1 MIEVHHLT
9 KRYGA
14 HLAVED
20 LSFTVEQGTVYGLL
34 GPNGAG
40 KSTTMN
46 ILTGYI
52 SASDGA
58 VSIDGHDILEEA
70 EAAKACV
77 GYLPEQPPLY
87 LDMTAKEYLEFAA
100 RLKKVPRD
108 QRAAQVERAMERTG
122 VSPVSGRHSRNLS
135 KGYRQRGGLAA
146 ALLGDPKVV
155 ILDEPTVGL
164 DPAQV
169 IEIRALITELGKD
182 HTVILSSHIL
192 SEVSAL
198 CDQVLIIDKG
208 HLVAQGTPEE
218 LARRLEGG
226 RLVHLTAL
234 GEESTVA
241 AILRSVP
248 GVDEVRTRAENGR
261 VDAEVTSGGDRDV
274 RAEVS
279 VALVQ
284 GGCPLL
290 ALGAETLSLE
300 DVCLLLTSPVSIPGI
315 VMGKYLSLL
324 AMFAVPL
331 GVYAL
336 YPLLM
341 KALGAANFAAS
352 YSGLLAYFFL
362 GAALI
367 AVCMYL
373 STLTENQIVA
383 ALSGFG
389 VLLVCYLMPAIQ
401 TLFTA
406 GSSLA
411 LVVFAIILGAASL
424 IIGLRS
430 RSLVLGGGVFAV
442 GCIAL
447 AVLFSVRS
455 AALTTAFSAVLGAL
469 ALFEPFLNFV
479 NGLFDVTALV
489 YYAGV
494 AGLFLFLT
502 GQALEKRRWN

>member
-1 MIEVHHLT
+1 MTAIFLREFKGYFNSMLGWVLT
-9 KRYGA
+9 GVMLLFGGLYFT
-14 HLAVED
+14 AVNLQGGYTD
-20 LSFTVEQGTVYGLL
+20 LSYTLYSFIIVLL
-34 GPNGAG
+34 
-40 KSTTMN
+40 
-46 ILTGYI
+46 IF
-52 SASDGA
+52 
-58 VSIDGHDILEEA
+58 V
-70 EAAKACV
+70 
-77 GYLPEQPPLY
+77 
-87 LDMTAKEYLEFAA
+87 
-100 RLKKVPRD
+100 
-108 QRAAQVERAMERTG
+108 
-122 VSPVSGRHSRNLS
+122 
-135 KGYRQRGGLAA
+135 
-146 ALLGDPKVV
+146 
-155 ILDEPTVGL
+155 
-164 DPAQV
+164 
-169 IEIRALITELGKD
+169 
-182 HTVILSSHIL
+182 
-192 SEVSAL
+192 
-198 CDQVLIIDKG
+198 
-208 HLVAQGTPEE
+208 
-218 LARRLEGG
+218 
-226 RLVHLTAL
+226 
-234 GEESTVA
+234 
-241 AILRSVP
+241 
-248 GVDEVRTRAENGR
+248 
-261 VDAEVTSGGDRDV
+261 
-274 RAEVS
+274 
-279 VALVQ
+279 
-284 GGCPLL
+284 PLL
-290 ALGAETLSLE
+290 CMRSFAEEKRSRT
-300 DVCLLLTSPVSIPGI
+300 DQLLLTSPVSIPGI

-324 AMFAVPL
+324 SMFAVPL

-479 NGLFDVTALV
+479 NGLFDVNALV

>member
-1 MIEVHHLT
+1 MTAIFLREFMGYFNSMLGWVLT
-9 KRYGA
+9 GVMLLFGGLYFT
-14 HLAVED
+14 AVNLQGGYTD
-20 LSFTVEQGTVYGLL
+20 LSYTLYSFIIVLL
-34 GPNGAG
+34 
-40 KSTTMN
+40 
-46 ILTGYI
+46 IF
-52 SASDGA
+52 
-58 VSIDGHDILEEA
+58 V
-70 EAAKACV
+70 
-77 GYLPEQPPLY
+77 
-87 LDMTAKEYLEFAA
+87 
-100 RLKKVPRD
+100 
-108 QRAAQVERAMERTG
+108 
-122 VSPVSGRHSRNLS
+122 
-135 KGYRQRGGLAA
+135 
-146 ALLGDPKVV
+146 
-155 ILDEPTVGL
+155 
-164 DPAQV
+164 
-169 IEIRALITELGKD
+169 
-182 HTVILSSHIL
+182 
-192 SEVSAL
+192 
-198 CDQVLIIDKG
+198 
-208 HLVAQGTPEE
+208 
-218 LARRLEGG
+218 
-226 RLVHLTAL
+226 
-234 GEESTVA
+234 
-241 AILRSVP
+241 
-248 GVDEVRTRAENGR
+248 
-261 VDAEVTSGGDRDV
+261 
-274 RAEVS
+274 
-279 VALVQ
+279 
-284 GGCPLL
+284 PLL
-290 ALGAETLSLE
+290 CMRSFAEEKRSRT
-300 DVCLLLTSPVSIPGI
+300 DQLLLTSPVSIPGI

-324 AMFAVPL
+324 AMFVVPL

-352 YSGLLAYFFL
+352 YSGLLAYFSL

-455 AALTTAFSAVLGAL
+455 AALTTAFSEVLGAL

-494 AGLFLFLT
+494 AGLFLFLP

>member
-1 MIEVHHLT
+1 MTAIFLREFKGYFNSMLGWVLT
-9 KRYGA
+9 GVMLLFGGLYFT
-14 HLAVED
+14 AVNLQGGYTD
-20 LSFTVEQGTVYGLL
+20 LSYTLYSFIIVLL
-34 GPNGAG
+34 
-40 KSTTMN
+40 
-46 ILTGYI
+46 IF
-52 SASDGA
+52 
-58 VSIDGHDILEEA
+58 V
-70 EAAKACV
+70 
-77 GYLPEQPPLY
+77 
-87 LDMTAKEYLEFAA
+87 
-100 RLKKVPRD
+100 
-108 QRAAQVERAMERTG
+108 
-122 VSPVSGRHSRNLS
+122 
-135 KGYRQRGGLAA
+135 
-146 ALLGDPKVV
+146 
-155 ILDEPTVGL
+155 
-164 DPAQV
+164 
-169 IEIRALITELGKD
+169 
-182 HTVILSSHIL
+182 
-192 SEVSAL
+192 
-198 CDQVLIIDKG
+198 
-208 HLVAQGTPEE
+208 
-218 LARRLEGG
+218 
-226 RLVHLTAL
+226 
-234 GEESTVA
+234 
-241 AILRSVP
+241 
-248 GVDEVRTRAENGR
+248 
-261 VDAEVTSGGDRDV
+261 
-274 RAEVS
+274 
-279 VALVQ
+279 
-284 GGCPLL
+284 PLL
-290 ALGAETLSLE
+290 CMRSFAEEKRSRT
-300 DVCLLLTSPVSIPGI
+300 DQLLLTSPVSIPGI

-341 KALGAANFAAS
+341 KALGAANFTAS

-411 LVVFAIILGAASL
+411 LVVFAIILGAANL

>member
-1 MIEVHHLT
+1 MTAIFLREFKGYFNSMLGWVLT
-9 KRYGA
+9 SVMLLFGGLYFT
-14 HLAVED
+14 AVNLQGGYTD
-20 LSFTVEQGTVYGLL
+20 LSYTLYSFIIVLL
-34 GPNGAG
+34 
-40 KSTTMN
+40 
-46 ILTGYI
+46 IF
-52 SASDGA
+52 
-58 VSIDGHDILEEA
+58 V
-70 EAAKACV
+70 
-77 GYLPEQPPLY
+77 
-87 LDMTAKEYLEFAA
+87 
-100 RLKKVPRD
+100 
-108 QRAAQVERAMERTG
+108 
-122 VSPVSGRHSRNLS
+122 
-135 KGYRQRGGLAA
+135 
-146 ALLGDPKVV
+146 
-155 ILDEPTVGL
+155 
-164 DPAQV
+164 
-169 IEIRALITELGKD
+169 
-182 HTVILSSHIL
+182 
-192 SEVSAL
+192 
-198 CDQVLIIDKG
+198 
-208 HLVAQGTPEE
+208 
-218 LARRLEGG
+218 
-226 RLVHLTAL
+226 
-234 GEESTVA
+234 
-241 AILRSVP
+241 
-248 GVDEVRTRAENGR
+248 
-261 VDAEVTSGGDRDV
+261 
-274 RAEVS
+274 
-279 VALVQ
+279 
-284 GGCPLL
+284 PLL
-290 ALGAETLSLE
+290 CMRSFAEEKRSRT
-300 DVCLLLTSPVSIPGI
+300 DQLLLTSPVSIPGI

-341 KALGAANFAAS
+341 KALGAANFTAS

-389 VLLVCYLMPAIQ
+389 VLLVGYLMPAIQ

>member
-1 MIEVHHLT
+1 MTAIFLREFKGYFNSMLGWVLT
-9 KRYGA
+9 GVMLLFGGLYFT
-14 HLAVED
+14 AVNLQGGYTD
-20 LSFTVEQGTVYGLL
+20 LSYTLYSFIIVLL
-34 GPNGAG
+34 
-40 KSTTMN
+40 
-46 ILTGYI
+46 IF
-52 SASDGA
+52 
-58 VSIDGHDILEEA
+58 V
-70 EAAKACV
+70 
-77 GYLPEQPPLY
+77 
-87 LDMTAKEYLEFAA
+87 
-100 RLKKVPRD
+100 
-108 QRAAQVERAMERTG
+108 
-122 VSPVSGRHSRNLS
+122 
-135 KGYRQRGGLAA
+135 
-146 ALLGDPKVV
+146 
-155 ILDEPTVGL
+155 
-164 DPAQV
+164 
-169 IEIRALITELGKD
+169 
-182 HTVILSSHIL
+182 
-192 SEVSAL
+192 
-198 CDQVLIIDKG
+198 
-208 HLVAQGTPEE
+208 
-218 LARRLEGG
+218 
-226 RLVHLTAL
+226 
-234 GEESTVA
+234 
-241 AILRSVP
+241 
-248 GVDEVRTRAENGR
+248 
-261 VDAEVTSGGDRDV
+261 
-274 RAEVS
+274 
-279 VALVQ
+279 
-284 GGCPLL
+284 PLL
-290 ALGAETLSLE
+290 CMRSFAEEKRSCT
-300 DVCLLLTSPVSIPGI
+300 DQLLLTSPVSIPGI

>member
-1 MIEVHHLT
+1 MTAIFLREFKGYFNSMLGWVLT
-9 KRYGA
+9 GVMLLFGGLYFT
-14 HLAVED
+14 AVNLQGGYTD
-20 LSFTVEQGTVYGLL
+20 LSYTLYSFIIVLL
-34 GPNGAG
+34 
-40 KSTTMN
+40 
-46 ILTGYI
+46 IF
-52 SASDGA
+52 
-58 VSIDGHDILEEA
+58 V
-70 EAAKACV
+70 
-77 GYLPEQPPLY
+77 
-87 LDMTAKEYLEFAA
+87 
-100 RLKKVPRD
+100 
-108 QRAAQVERAMERTG
+108 
-122 VSPVSGRHSRNLS
+122 
-135 KGYRQRGGLAA
+135 
-146 ALLGDPKVV
+146 
-155 ILDEPTVGL
+155 
-164 DPAQV
+164 
-169 IEIRALITELGKD
+169 
-182 HTVILSSHIL
+182 
-192 SEVSAL
+192 
-198 CDQVLIIDKG
+198 
-208 HLVAQGTPEE
+208 
-218 LARRLEGG
+218 
-226 RLVHLTAL
+226 
-234 GEESTVA
+234 
-241 AILRSVP
+241 
-248 GVDEVRTRAENGR
+248 
-261 VDAEVTSGGDRDV
+261 
-274 RAEVS
+274 
-279 VALVQ
+279 
-284 GGCPLL
+284 PLL
-290 ALGAETLSLE
+290 CMRSFAEEKRSRI
-300 DVCLLLTSPVSIPGI
+300 DQLLLTSPVSIPGI
-315 VMGKYLSLL
+315 VMGKYLSLR

-430 RSLVLGGGVFAV
+430 HSLVLSGGVFAV
-442 GCIAL
+442 GCIAP

-502 GQALEKRRWN
+502 GQALGKRRWN

>member
-1 MIEVHHLT
+1 MTAIFLREFKGYFNSMLGWVLT
-9 KRYGA
+9 GVMLLFGGLYFT
-14 HLAVED
+14 AVNLQGGYTD
-20 LSFTVEQGTVYGLL
+20 LSYTLYSFIIVLL
-34 GPNGAG
+34 
-40 KSTTMN
+40 
-46 ILTGYI
+46 IF
-52 SASDGA
+52 
-58 VSIDGHDILEEA
+58 V
-70 EAAKACV
+70 
-77 GYLPEQPPLY
+77 
-87 LDMTAKEYLEFAA
+87 
-100 RLKKVPRD
+100 
-108 QRAAQVERAMERTG
+108 
-122 VSPVSGRHSRNLS
+122 
-135 KGYRQRGGLAA
+135 
-146 ALLGDPKVV
+146 
-155 ILDEPTVGL
+155 
-164 DPAQV
+164 
-169 IEIRALITELGKD
+169 
-182 HTVILSSHIL
+182 
-192 SEVSAL
+192 
-198 CDQVLIIDKG
+198 
-208 HLVAQGTPEE
+208 
-218 LARRLEGG
+218 
-226 RLVHLTAL
+226 
-234 GEESTVA
+234 
-241 AILRSVP
+241 
-248 GVDEVRTRAENGR
+248 
-261 VDAEVTSGGDRDV
+261 
-274 RAEVS
+274 
-279 VALVQ
+279 
-284 GGCPLL
+284 PLL
-290 ALGAETLSLE
+290 CMRSFAEEKRSRT
-300 DVCLLLTSPVSIPGI
+300 DQLLLTSPVSIPGI

-411 LVVFAIILGAASL
+411 LVVFAIIQGAASL

>member
-1 MIEVHHLT
+1 MTAIFLREFKGYFNSMLGWVLT
-9 KRYGA
+9 GVMLLFGGLYFT
-14 HLAVED
+14 AVNLQGGYTD
-20 LSFTVEQGTVYGLL
+20 LSYTLYSFIIVLL
-34 GPNGAG
+34 
-40 KSTTMN
+40 
-46 ILTGYI
+46 IF
-52 SASDGA
+52 
-58 VSIDGHDILEEA
+58 V
-70 EAAKACV
+70 
-77 GYLPEQPPLY
+77 
-87 LDMTAKEYLEFAA
+87 
-100 RLKKVPRD
+100 
-108 QRAAQVERAMERTG
+108 
-122 VSPVSGRHSRNLS
+122 
-135 KGYRQRGGLAA
+135 
-146 ALLGDPKVV
+146 
-155 ILDEPTVGL
+155 
-164 DPAQV
+164 
-169 IEIRALITELGKD
+169 
-182 HTVILSSHIL
+182 
-192 SEVSAL
+192 
-198 CDQVLIIDKG
+198 
-208 HLVAQGTPEE
+208 
-218 LARRLEGG
+218 
-226 RLVHLTAL
+226 
-234 GEESTVA
+234 
-241 AILRSVP
+241 
-248 GVDEVRTRAENGR
+248 
-261 VDAEVTSGGDRDV
+261 
-274 RAEVS
+274 
-279 VALVQ
+279 
-284 GGCPLL
+284 PLL
-290 ALGAETLSLE
+290 CMRSFAEEKRSRT
-300 DVCLLLTSPVSIPGI
+300 DQLLLTSPVSIPGI

-352 YSGLLAYFFL
+352 YSSLLAYFFL

-442 GCIAL
+442 GYIAL

-494 AGLFLFLT
+494 AGLLLFLT

>member
-1 MIEVHHLT
+1 MTAIFLREFKGYFNSMLGWVLT
-9 KRYGA
+9 GVMLLFGGLYFT
-14 HLAVED
+14 AVNLQGGYTD
-20 LSFTVEQGTVYGLL
+20 LSYTLYSFIIVLL
-34 GPNGAG
+34 
-40 KSTTMN
+40 
-46 ILTGYI
+46 IF
-52 SASDGA
+52 
-58 VSIDGHDILEEA
+58 V
-70 EAAKACV
+70 
-77 GYLPEQPPLY
+77 
-87 LDMTAKEYLEFAA
+87 
-100 RLKKVPRD
+100 
-108 QRAAQVERAMERTG
+108 
-122 VSPVSGRHSRNLS
+122 
-135 KGYRQRGGLAA
+135 
-146 ALLGDPKVV
+146 
-155 ILDEPTVGL
+155 
-164 DPAQV
+164 
-169 IEIRALITELGKD
+169 
-182 HTVILSSHIL
+182 
-192 SEVSAL
+192 
-198 CDQVLIIDKG
+198 
-208 HLVAQGTPEE
+208 
-218 LARRLEGG
+218 
-226 RLVHLTAL
+226 
-234 GEESTVA
+234 
-241 AILRSVP
+241 
-248 GVDEVRTRAENGR
+248 
-261 VDAEVTSGGDRDV
+261 
-274 RAEVS
+274 
-279 VALVQ
+279 
-284 GGCPLL
+284 PLL
-290 ALGAETLSLE
+290 CMRSFAEEKRSCT
-300 DVCLLLTSPVSIPGI
+300 DQLLLTSPVSIPGI

-341 KALGAANFAAS
+341 KALGAANFTAS

-383 ALSGFG
+383 ALSGFA

-455 AALTTAFSAVLGAL
+455 AALTTAFNAVLGAL
-469 ALFEPFLNFV
+469 VLFEPFLNFV

>member
-1 MIEVHHLT
+1 MTAIFLREFKGYFNSMLGWVLT
-9 KRYGA
+9 GVMLLFGGLYFT
-14 HLAVED
+14 AVNLQGGYTD
-20 LSFTVEQGTVYGLL
+20 LSYTLYSFIIVLL
-34 GPNGAG
+34 
-40 KSTTMN
+40 
-46 ILTGYI
+46 IF
-52 SASDGA
+52 
-58 VSIDGHDILEEA
+58 V
-70 EAAKACV
+70 
-77 GYLPEQPPLY
+77 
-87 LDMTAKEYLEFAA
+87 
-100 RLKKVPRD
+100 
-108 QRAAQVERAMERTG
+108 
-122 VSPVSGRHSRNLS
+122 
-135 KGYRQRGGLAA
+135 
-146 ALLGDPKVV
+146 
-155 ILDEPTVGL
+155 
-164 DPAQV
+164 
-169 IEIRALITELGKD
+169 
-182 HTVILSSHIL
+182 
-192 SEVSAL
+192 
-198 CDQVLIIDKG
+198 
-208 HLVAQGTPEE
+208 
-218 LARRLEGG
+218 
-226 RLVHLTAL
+226 
-234 GEESTVA
+234 
-241 AILRSVP
+241 
-248 GVDEVRTRAENGR
+248 
-261 VDAEVTSGGDRDV
+261 
-274 RAEVS
+274 
-279 VALVQ
+279 
-284 GGCPLL
+284 PLL
-290 ALGAETLSLE
+290 CMRSFAEEKRSRT
-300 DVCLLLTSPVSIPGI
+300 DQLLLTSPVSIPGI

-341 KALGAANFAAS
+341 KALGAANFTAS

-430 RSLVLGGGVFAV
+430 RSLVLGGGMFAV

>member
-1 MIEVHHLT
+1 MTAIFLREFKGYFNSMLGWVLT
-9 KRYGA
+9 GVMLLFGGLYFT
-14 HLAVED
+14 AVNLQGGYTD
-20 LSFTVEQGTVYGLL
+20 LSYTLYSFIIVLL
-34 GPNGAG
+34 
-40 KSTTMN
+40 
-46 ILTGYI
+46 IF
-52 SASDGA
+52 
-58 VSIDGHDILEEA
+58 V
-70 EAAKACV
+70 
-77 GYLPEQPPLY
+77 
-87 LDMTAKEYLEFAA
+87 
-100 RLKKVPRD
+100 
-108 QRAAQVERAMERTG
+108 
-122 VSPVSGRHSRNLS
+122 
-135 KGYRQRGGLAA
+135 
-146 ALLGDPKVV
+146 
-155 ILDEPTVGL
+155 
-164 DPAQV
+164 
-169 IEIRALITELGKD
+169 
-182 HTVILSSHIL
+182 
-192 SEVSAL
+192 
-198 CDQVLIIDKG
+198 
-208 HLVAQGTPEE
+208 
-218 LARRLEGG
+218 
-226 RLVHLTAL
+226 
-234 GEESTVA
+234 
-241 AILRSVP
+241 
-248 GVDEVRTRAENGR
+248 
-261 VDAEVTSGGDRDV
+261 
-274 RAEVS
+274 
-279 VALVQ
+279 
-284 GGCPLL
+284 PLL
-290 ALGAETLSLE
+290 CMRSFAEEKRSRT
-300 DVCLLLTSPVSIPGI
+300 DQLLLTSPVSIPGI

-352 YSGLLAYFFL
+352 YSGLLAYFSL

>member
-1 MIEVHHLT
+1 MTAIFLREFKGYFNSMLGWVLT
-9 KRYGA
+9 GVMLLFGGLYFT
-14 HLAVED
+14 AVNLQGGYTD
-20 LSFTVEQGTVYGLL
+20 LSYTLYSFIIVLL
-34 GPNGAG
+34 
-40 KSTTMN
+40 
-46 ILTGYI
+46 IF
-52 SASDGA
+52 
-58 VSIDGHDILEEA
+58 V
-70 EAAKACV
+70 
-77 GYLPEQPPLY
+77 
-87 LDMTAKEYLEFAA
+87 
-100 RLKKVPRD
+100 
-108 QRAAQVERAMERTG
+108 
-122 VSPVSGRHSRNLS
+122 
-135 KGYRQRGGLAA
+135 
-146 ALLGDPKVV
+146 
-155 ILDEPTVGL
+155 
-164 DPAQV
+164 
-169 IEIRALITELGKD
+169 
-182 HTVILSSHIL
+182 
-192 SEVSAL
+192 
-198 CDQVLIIDKG
+198 
-208 HLVAQGTPEE
+208 
-218 LARRLEGG
+218 
-226 RLVHLTAL
+226 
-234 GEESTVA
+234 
-241 AILRSVP
+241 
-248 GVDEVRTRAENGR
+248 
-261 VDAEVTSGGDRDV
+261 
-274 RAEVS
+274 
-279 VALVQ
+279 
-284 GGCPLL
+284 PLL
-290 ALGAETLSLE
+290 CMRSFAEEKRSRT
-300 DVCLLLTSPVSIPGI
+300 DQLLLTSPVSIPGI

-341 KALGAANFAAS
+341 KTLGAANFAAS

-455 AALTTAFSAVLGAL
+455 AALTTAFSEVLGAL

>member
-1 MIEVHHLT
+1 MTAIFLREFKGYFNSMLGWVLT
-9 KRYGA
+9 GVMLLFGGLYFT
-14 HLAVED
+14 AVNLQGGYTD
-20 LSFTVEQGTVYGLL
+20 LSYTLYSFIIVLL
-34 GPNGAG
+34 
-40 KSTTMN
+40 
-46 ILTGYI
+46 IF
-52 SASDGA
+52 
-58 VSIDGHDILEEA
+58 V
-70 EAAKACV
+70 
-77 GYLPEQPPLY
+77 
-87 LDMTAKEYLEFAA
+87 
-100 RLKKVPRD
+100 
-108 QRAAQVERAMERTG
+108 
-122 VSPVSGRHSRNLS
+122 
-135 KGYRQRGGLAA
+135 
-146 ALLGDPKVV
+146 
-155 ILDEPTVGL
+155 
-164 DPAQV
+164 
-169 IEIRALITELGKD
+169 
-182 HTVILSSHIL
+182 
-192 SEVSAL
+192 
-198 CDQVLIIDKG
+198 
-208 HLVAQGTPEE
+208 
-218 LARRLEGG
+218 
-226 RLVHLTAL
+226 
-234 GEESTVA
+234 
-241 AILRSVP
+241 
-248 GVDEVRTRAENGR
+248 
-261 VDAEVTSGGDRDV
+261 
-274 RAEVS
+274 
-279 VALVQ
+279 
-284 GGCPLL
+284 PLL
-290 ALGAETLSLE
+290 CMRSFAEEKRSRT
-300 DVCLLLTSPVSIPGI
+300 DQLLLTSPVSIPGI

-324 AMFAVPL
+324 PMFAVPL

-389 VLLVCYLMPAIQ
+389 VLLECYLMPAIQ

>member
-1 MIEVHHLT
+1 MTAIFLREFKGYFNSMLGWVLT
-9 KRYGA
+9 GVMLLFGGLYFT
-14 HLAVED
+14 AVNLQGGYTD
-20 LSFTVEQGTVYGLL
+20 LSYTLYSFIIVLL
-34 GPNGAG
+34 
-40 KSTTMN
+40 
-46 ILTGYI
+46 IF
-52 SASDGA
+52 
-58 VSIDGHDILEEA
+58 V
-70 EAAKACV
+70 
-77 GYLPEQPPLY
+77 
-87 LDMTAKEYLEFAA
+87 
-100 RLKKVPRD
+100 
-108 QRAAQVERAMERTG
+108 
-122 VSPVSGRHSRNLS
+122 
-135 KGYRQRGGLAA
+135 
-146 ALLGDPKVV
+146 
-155 ILDEPTVGL
+155 
-164 DPAQV
+164 
-169 IEIRALITELGKD
+169 
-182 HTVILSSHIL
+182 
-192 SEVSAL
+192 
-198 CDQVLIIDKG
+198 
-208 HLVAQGTPEE
+208 
-218 LARRLEGG
+218 
-226 RLVHLTAL
+226 
-234 GEESTVA
+234 
-241 AILRSVP
+241 
-248 GVDEVRTRAENGR
+248 
-261 VDAEVTSGGDRDV
+261 
-274 RAEVS
+274 
-279 VALVQ
+279 
-284 GGCPLL
+284 PLL
-290 ALGAETLSLE
+290 CMRSFAEEKRSCT
-300 DVCLLLTSPVSIPGI
+300 DQLLLTSPVSIPGI

-341 KALGAANFAAS
+341 KALGAANFTAS

-383 ALSGFG
+383 ALSGFA

-469 ALFEPFLNFV
+469 VLFEPFLNFV

>member
-1 MIEVHHLT
+1 MTAIFLREFKGYFNSMLGWVLT
-9 KRYGA
+9 GVMLLFGGLYFT
-14 HLAVED
+14 AVNLQGGYTD
-20 LSFTVEQGTVYGLL
+20 LSYT
-34 GPNGAG
+34 
-40 KSTTMN
+40 
-46 ILTGYI
+46 
-52 SASDGA
+52 
-58 VSIDGHDILEEA
+58 
-70 EAAKACV
+70 
-77 GYLPEQPPLY
+77 LY
-87 LDMTAKEYLEFAA
+87 SFIIVM
-100 RLKKVPRD
+100 
-108 QRAAQVERAMERTG
+108 
-122 VSPVSGRHSRNLS
+122 
-135 KGYRQRGGLAA
+135 
-146 ALLGDPKVV
+146 
-155 ILDEPTVGL
+155 
-164 DPAQV
+164 
-169 IEIRALITELGKD
+169 LIF
-182 HTVILSSHIL
+182 V
-192 SEVSAL
+192 
-198 CDQVLIIDKG
+198 
-208 HLVAQGTPEE
+208 
-218 LARRLEGG
+218 
-226 RLVHLTAL
+226 
-234 GEESTVA
+234 
-241 AILRSVP
+241 
-248 GVDEVRTRAENGR
+248 
-261 VDAEVTSGGDRDV
+261 
-274 RAEVS
+274 
-279 VALVQ
+279 
-284 GGCPLL
+284 PLL
-290 ALGAETLSLE
+290 CMRSFAEEKRSRT
-300 DVCLLLTSPVSIPGI
+300 DQLLLTSPVGIPGI

>member
-1 MIEVHHLT
+1 MTAIFLREFKGYFNSMLGWVLT
-9 KRYGA
+9 GVMLLFGGLYFT
-14 HLAVED
+14 AVNLQGGYTD
-20 LSFTVEQGTVYGLL
+20 LSYTLYSFIIVLL
-34 GPNGAG
+34 
-40 KSTTMN
+40 
-46 ILTGYI
+46 IF
-52 SASDGA
+52 
-58 VSIDGHDILEEA
+58 V
-70 EAAKACV
+70 
-77 GYLPEQPPLY
+77 
-87 LDMTAKEYLEFAA
+87 
-100 RLKKVPRD
+100 
-108 QRAAQVERAMERTG
+108 
-122 VSPVSGRHSRNLS
+122 
-135 KGYRQRGGLAA
+135 
-146 ALLGDPKVV
+146 
-155 ILDEPTVGL
+155 
-164 DPAQV
+164 
-169 IEIRALITELGKD
+169 
-182 HTVILSSHIL
+182 
-192 SEVSAL
+192 
-198 CDQVLIIDKG
+198 
-208 HLVAQGTPEE
+208 
-218 LARRLEGG
+218 
-226 RLVHLTAL
+226 
-234 GEESTVA
+234 
-241 AILRSVP
+241 
-248 GVDEVRTRAENGR
+248 
-261 VDAEVTSGGDRDV
+261 
-274 RAEVS
+274 
-279 VALVQ
+279 
-284 GGCPLL
+284 PLL
-290 ALGAETLSLE
+290 CMRSFAEEKRSRT
-300 DVCLLLTSPVSIPGI
+300 DQLLLTSPVSIPGI

-331 GVYAL
+331 GVCAL

>member
-1 MIEVHHLT
+1 MTAIFLREFKGYFNSMLGWVLT
-9 KRYGA
+9 GVMLLFGGLYFT
-14 HLAVED
+14 AVNLQGGYTD
-20 LSFTVEQGTVYGLL
+20 LSYTLYSFIIVLL
-34 GPNGAG
+34 
-40 KSTTMN
+40 
-46 ILTGYI
+46 IF
-52 SASDGA
+52 
-58 VSIDGHDILEEA
+58 V
-70 EAAKACV
+70 
-77 GYLPEQPPLY
+77 
-87 LDMTAKEYLEFAA
+87 
-100 RLKKVPRD
+100 
-108 QRAAQVERAMERTG
+108 
-122 VSPVSGRHSRNLS
+122 
-135 KGYRQRGGLAA
+135 
-146 ALLGDPKVV
+146 
-155 ILDEPTVGL
+155 
-164 DPAQV
+164 
-169 IEIRALITELGKD
+169 
-182 HTVILSSHIL
+182 
-192 SEVSAL
+192 
-198 CDQVLIIDKG
+198 
-208 HLVAQGTPEE
+208 
-218 LARRLEGG
+218 
-226 RLVHLTAL
+226 
-234 GEESTVA
+234 
-241 AILRSVP
+241 
-248 GVDEVRTRAENGR
+248 
-261 VDAEVTSGGDRDV
+261 
-274 RAEVS
+274 
-279 VALVQ
+279 
-284 GGCPLL
+284 PLL
-290 ALGAETLSLE
+290 CMRSFAEEKRSRT
-300 DVCLLLTSPVSIPGI
+300 DQLLLTSPVSIPGI

-455 AALTTAFSAVLGAL
+455 AAFTTAFSAVLGAL
-469 ALFEPFLNFV
+469 ALFKPFLNFV

>member
-1 MIEVHHLT
+1 MTAIFLREFKGYFNSMLGWVLT
-9 KRYGA
+9 GVMLLFGGLYFT
-14 HLAVED
+14 AVNLQGGYTD
-20 LSFTVEQGTVYGLL
+20 LSYTLYSFIIVLL
-34 GPNGAG
+34 
-40 KSTTMN
+40 
-46 ILTGYI
+46 IF
-52 SASDGA
+52 
-58 VSIDGHDILEEA
+58 V
-70 EAAKACV
+70 
-77 GYLPEQPPLY
+77 
-87 LDMTAKEYLEFAA
+87 
-100 RLKKVPRD
+100 
-108 QRAAQVERAMERTG
+108 
-122 VSPVSGRHSRNLS
+122 
-135 KGYRQRGGLAA
+135 
-146 ALLGDPKVV
+146 
-155 ILDEPTVGL
+155 
-164 DPAQV
+164 
-169 IEIRALITELGKD
+169 
-182 HTVILSSHIL
+182 
-192 SEVSAL
+192 
-198 CDQVLIIDKG
+198 
-208 HLVAQGTPEE
+208 
-218 LARRLEGG
+218 
-226 RLVHLTAL
+226 
-234 GEESTVA
+234 
-241 AILRSVP
+241 
-248 GVDEVRTRAENGR
+248 
-261 VDAEVTSGGDRDV
+261 
-274 RAEVS
+274 
-279 VALVQ
+279 
-284 GGCPLL
+284 PLL
-290 ALGAETLSLE
+290 CMRSFAEEKRSRT
-300 DVCLLLTSPVSIPGI
+300 DQLLLTSPVSIPGI

-324 AMFAVPL
+324 AMFVVPL

-424 IIGLRS
+424 IIGLHS

-455 AALTTAFSAVLGAL
+455 AALTTAFSAVLDAL

>member
-1 MIEVHHLT
+1 MTAIFLREFKGYFNSMLGWVLT
-9 KRYGA
+9 GVMLLFGGLYFT
-14 HLAVED
+14 AVNLQGGYTD
-20 LSFTVEQGTVYGLL
+20 LSYTLYSFIIVLL
-34 GPNGAG
+34 
-40 KSTTMN
+40 
-46 ILTGYI
+46 IF
-52 SASDGA
+52 
-58 VSIDGHDILEEA
+58 V
-70 EAAKACV
+70 
-77 GYLPEQPPLY
+77 
-87 LDMTAKEYLEFAA
+87 
-100 RLKKVPRD
+100 
-108 QRAAQVERAMERTG
+108 
-122 VSPVSGRHSRNLS
+122 
-135 KGYRQRGGLAA
+135 
-146 ALLGDPKVV
+146 
-155 ILDEPTVGL
+155 
-164 DPAQV
+164 
-169 IEIRALITELGKD
+169 
-182 HTVILSSHIL
+182 
-192 SEVSAL
+192 
-198 CDQVLIIDKG
+198 
-208 HLVAQGTPEE
+208 
-218 LARRLEGG
+218 
-226 RLVHLTAL
+226 
-234 GEESTVA
+234 
-241 AILRSVP
+241 
-248 GVDEVRTRAENGR
+248 
-261 VDAEVTSGGDRDV
+261 
-274 RAEVS
+274 
-279 VALVQ
+279 
-284 GGCPLL
+284 PLL
-290 ALGAETLSLE
+290 CMRSFAEEKRSRT
-300 DVCLLLTSPVSIPGI
+300 DQLLLTSPVSIPGI

-352 YSGLLAYFFL
+352 YSSLLAYFFF

-494 AGLFLFLT
+494 AGLLLFLT